1 MFIPNTY
8 TVAVA
13 VQCGMIEDR
22 LLFLEV
28 SMDKGMHLNLSLLW
42 LFVEIVSCNIGDA
55 DSNKK
60 G

>member
-1 MFIPNTY
+1 
-8 TVAVA
+8 
-13 VQCGMIEDR
+13 MIEDR